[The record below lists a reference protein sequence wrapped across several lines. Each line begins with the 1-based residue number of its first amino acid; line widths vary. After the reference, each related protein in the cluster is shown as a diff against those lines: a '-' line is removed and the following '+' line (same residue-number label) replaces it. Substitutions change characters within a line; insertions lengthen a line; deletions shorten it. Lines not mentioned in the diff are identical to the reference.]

1 MMREASVVL
10 GVCQCEIVML
20 LEVINKKRQQKTSN
34 LPSLK
39 TPLNPAKAQKRKI
52 FCYVIILQ

>member
-1 MMREASVVL
+1 MMREAIVVL

-39 TPLNPAKAQKRKI
+39 KPFKS
-52 FCYVIILQ
+52 C